1 MFRYYSD
8 NPIADFN
15 RWDEENTDWLNS
27 RPRCYYC
34 EEPIQ
39 TDACYVVN
47 GHKYCLDCS
56 EAVAEAVLP
65 QLIEATMT

>member
-1 MFRYYSD
+1 MATYYSD
-8 NPIADFN
+8 DPNADFD
-15 RWDEENTDWLNS
+15 RYDRDQQKWLNS

-56 EAVAEAVLP
+56 EAAAEAVLP
-65 QLIEATMT
+65 HLMEATMT

>member
-15 RWDEENTDWLNS
+15 RWDKENTDWRNS

-56 EAVAEAVLP
+56 EAAAEAVLP
-65 QLIEATMT
+65 QLMEATMT